1 MKKQITSKNAPAAIG
16 PYSQAV
22 KFGDLIFTSGQIP
35 IDPNSGKMLEKDIEK
50 QTKQVMKNLEEVL
63 KEAGSSFDSVLKATI
78 FLSDLSNFTTVNE
91 IYKTYFSEVPPAR
104 STVEVSGLPKD
115 SLVEIEMVAAV
126 KDN

>member
-35 IDPNSGKMLEKDIEK
+35 IDPVNGKMLEKDIEK

-63 KEAGSSFDSVLKATI
+63 KEAGTDFDGVLKATI
-78 FLSDLSNFTTVNE
+78 FLNDLSNFTTVNE
-91 IYKTYFSEVPPAR
+91 IYKTYFSDTPPAR
-104 STVEVSGLPKD
+104 STVEVSALPKG
-115 SLVEIEMVAAV
+115 SLVEIEMTAAV
-126 KDN
+126 K

>member
-35 IDPNSGKMLEKDIEK
+35 IDPANGKMLEKDIEK

-63 KEAGSSFDSVLKATI
+63 KEAGTDFDGVLKATI
-78 FLSDLSNFTTVNE
+78 FLNDLSNFTTVNE
-91 IYKTYFSEVPPAR
+91 IYKTYFSDTPPAR
-104 STVEVSGLPKD
+104 STVEVSALPKG
-115 SLVEIEMVAAV
+115 SLVEIEMTAAV
-126 KDN
+126 K